1 MMTLIRYIL
10 QEWGLEMILRE
21 IQRPVISGNIL
32 GIQWSGT
39 LQNILFKFE
48 YNVKRTSLPSE
59 GIVFHILESDP
70 NPFTE
75 WYKRLPFLSLIK
87 HMIKHRTGLWS
98 IYRLWYRIPSFMSH
112 IIWPPVNY
120 QRYFFGETC
129 LSQLMA
135 SFNRKITM
143 ETCRILEWDDAI
155 SNRQLDTIQNIA
167 CGIDWVL
174 VEMEYLATEHQQTIQ
189 PDCPS

>member
-10 QEWGLEMILRE
+10 QEWGLEMILKE

-48 YNVKRTSLPSE
+48 YNVKWTSLPSE
-59 GIVFHILESDP
+59 GVTFHILESDP

-87 HMIKHRTGLWS
+87 HMIKHRIGLCS
-98 IYRLWYRIPSFMSH
+98 IYRLWYTLFHESYNLASS
-112 IIWPPVNY
+112 
-120 QRYFFGETC
+120 E
-129 LSQLMA
+129 LSKA
-135 SFNRKITM
+135 FV
-143 ETCRILEWDDAI
+143 LEK
-155 SNRQLDTIQNIA
+155 
-167 CGIDWVL
+167 L
-174 VEMEYLATEHQQTIQ
+174 VFRSWWQAPIEKSQCKLAGFWSGMMQSVT
-189 PDCPS
+189 DN